1 MRFFEYL
8 ASLDVNILEQLPE
21 SGLIAMPK
29 LEDTDKFKVLK
40 DILQR
45 EKEETHLIV
54 VNDYYALKALSNALG
69 IDHLTKDQL
78 KRELD
83 YQEVLDTLFEK
94 QSIVIVT
101 QDMIKSSLDLVQA
114 NRLIQYQLNTEIS
127 DIIQTQNR
135 INRIGQ
141 TRETRGYYIAS
152 DQLQENLITL
162 FLESYRNIRV
172 AHKGI
177 VELFTDITSQINVVN
192 DYLER
197 AFAVIEEDHTVTDDE
212 ILDDT
217 ETVTVCSDL
226 AMVNPLP
233 EGAQVA
239 AEENRSRAILYP
251 QQDTV
256 LVLLPLTNGN
266 AFPIGTLTEE
276 KKQLLRITMPTQ
288 VRWNLTTNTVEE

>member
-1 MRFFEYL
+1 
-8 ASLDVNILEQLPE
+8 
-21 SGLIAMPK
+21 MPK